1 MLEIICLIST
11 ASFFAVPCIVVAMIK
26 KLETKLDRNMG
37 FMKWVKARHDTTYI
51 SMLYSIQ
58 QYFVKQEMYE
68 DAARMKK
75 VIDEELKEINFS
87 VGAEYNY
94 NQQFFVR
101 AGYFYENPDKGNR
114 QYFAFG
120 AGFSLNV
127 VQLDASYMIA
137 TAQSSP
143 LDQTLRFSLT
153 FDMDGLKSLLGR

>member
-11 ASFFAVPCIVVAMIK
+11 ASFFCSFLHCSAMIK

-75 VIDEELKEINFS
+75 VIDEELKEIEKFMK
-87 VGAEYNY
+87 
-94 NQQFFVR
+94 
-101 AGYFYENPDKGNR
+101 DKD
-114 QYFAFG
+114 Y
-120 AGFSLNV
+120 S
-127 VQLDASYMIA
+127 
-137 TAQSSP
+137 
-143 LDQTLRFSLT
+143 
-153 FDMDGLKSLLGR
+153 